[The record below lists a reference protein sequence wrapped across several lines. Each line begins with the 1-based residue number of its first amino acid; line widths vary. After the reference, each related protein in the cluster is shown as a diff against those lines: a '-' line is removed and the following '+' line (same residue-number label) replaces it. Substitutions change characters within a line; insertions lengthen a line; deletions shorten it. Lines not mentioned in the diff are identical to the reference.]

1 MTPSKAN
8 DPALL
13 AENPAVKLFMS
24 MMKDNNDPVIAQ
36 AALALQR
43 AVSTT
48 KPPIISFPITPYRQR
63 SSSNEAYTY
72 DASTTVSNQE
82 SSQLSSQQ
90 PQLTS
95 TTSVSN
101 HELLTSTTIVSN
113 PEHNTQPT
121 QQQPP
126 ICSNAYSL
134 YPETPR
140 RPNQSSCATV
150 TPNMNLPN
158 HTSINLF
165 QLLMS
170 AAAKSTPMKTLS
182 PTTEPQVESFSKK
195 LEQTAL
201 DNIVQ
206 QQDENDEDV
215 SHSATNIDLNFNI
228 IETNDIEDDDLPF
241 EPNASESANDSDDGD
256 KVEQR
261 TTKKY
266 SKPGKKTK
274 KPRKYF

>member
-1 MTPSKAN
+1 
-8 DPALL
+8 
-13 AENPAVKLFMS
+13 
-24 MMKDNNDPVIAQ
+24 
-36 AALALQR
+36 
-43 AVSTT
+43 
-48 KPPIISFPITPYRQR
+48 
-63 SSSNEAYTY
+63 
-72 DASTTVSNQE
+72 
-82 SSQLSSQQ
+82 
-90 PQLTS
+90 
-95 TTSVSN
+95 
-101 HELLTSTTIVSN
+101 
-113 PEHNTQPT
+113 
-121 QQQPP
+121 
-126 ICSNAYSL
+126 
-134 YPETPR
+134 
-140 RPNQSSCATV
+140 
-150 TPNMNLPN
+150 MNLPN

-266 SKPGKKTK
+266 SKPGKKTN